1 MKLSCNRVS
10 VSVSVEMEALSRIG
24 VNADLKREDLVSS
37 LLLSHSEDQLK
48 AARTQLFEDAECM
61 GLAHPKDIL
70 VKCMKRRNW
79 PPTEE
84 VCPRCCRTYLRYQG

>member
-1 MKLSCNRVS
+1 
-10 VSVSVEMEALSRIG
+10 MEALSRIG

-79 PPTEE
+79 PPLKKYALDVVELIY
-84 VCPRCCRTYLRYQG
+84 VIKDNQPAQ

>member
-1 MKLSCNRVS
+1 MLVKLSCNRVS

-61 GLAHPKDIL
+61 GLVTPK
-70 VKCMKRRNW
+70 
-79 PPTEE
+79 TF
-84 VCPRCCRTYLRYQG
+84 